1 MDDIDESDLPEIP
14 SRSELIGMLSGMR
27 EDHRRIY
34 DRAVVRV
41 HPELHVI
48 DHFVAIAMRRSVAMT
63 RGFLLLFD
71 DGNEFAAMPLIRLQ
85 LDSLLR
91 VSALTVVDDPFA
103 LAKYMLNGKE
113 LPKYDKKKY
122 DLSDAA
128 LRKRL
133 EGKYD
138 DIDRL
143 YKETSG
149 YVHLS
154 NHHLIRMVDDWHNP
168 DRREDDT
175 IRFGELDELPAW
187 REEDKKSALFLFC
200 VATRYLLDEA
210 AEIQS
215 AQRSP

>member
-1 MDDIDESDLPEIP
+1 MDDIDDSDSPEIP

-27 EDHRRIY
+27 EDHQRIY

-41 HPELHVI
+41 HPELHAI
-48 DHFVAIAMRRSVAMT
+48 DHFVAIAMRRSVAMI
-63 RGFLLLFD
+63 RGFLLLMD
-71 DGNEFAAMPLIRLQ
+71 DSNEFAAMPLIRLQ

-91 VSALTVVDDPFA
+91 ISALAVVDDPFA
-103 LAKYMLNGKE
+103 LAKYMLEGND
-113 LPKYDKKKY
+113 LPKYDKKRY

-143 YKETSG
+143 YKITSG

-154 NHHLIRMVDDWHNP
+154 NHHLIRMIDDWTNP
-168 DRREDDT
+168 DRKEDEA
-175 IRFGELDELPAW
+175 IQFGELEELPAW
-187 REEDKKSALFLFC
+187 REEDKKNALFLFC

-215 AQRSP
+215 ADRPS